1 MVLITHPYISLGAG
15 AFEVGRAKEKGRWYQ
30 SQPFEWPLRTVPTN

>member
-15 AFEVGRAKEKGRWYQ
+15 AFEVGRAKEKEGGINRD
-30 SQPFEWPLRTVPTN
+30 PLSGH